1 MEYIKINGYSIDAI
15 VYMDNI
21 HEYLKLINIY
31 NPKVVFKHD
40 RHFLFFDN
48 NGICYEIVGN
58 YENLYDMYL
67 KKLKK

>member
-1 MEYIKINGYSIDAI
+1 
-15 VYMDNI
+15 MDNI